1 MIVSVPHGIN
11 SPPFSLITQ
20 YFAQILSAQMSLLE
34 TLSEQCPC
42 GFKRSNDRGMRV
54 KGHTV

>member
-1 MIVSVPHGIN
+1 MIVSVLRGIN
-11 SPPFSLITQ
+11 PSPFSLITQ
-20 YFAQILSAQMSLLE
+20 YFAQIPILTFSLLG

-54 KGHTV
+54 KGPTV